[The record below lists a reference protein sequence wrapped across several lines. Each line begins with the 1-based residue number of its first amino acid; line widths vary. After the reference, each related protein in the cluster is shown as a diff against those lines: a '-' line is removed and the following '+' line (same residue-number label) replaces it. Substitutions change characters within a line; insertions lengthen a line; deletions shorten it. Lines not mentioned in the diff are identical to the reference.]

1 MVRRCPGLRIGP
13 SPFAYE
19 CHVPR
24 AFDSPP
30 AERILYG
37 GTGTNRRRFLPVTA
51 KFSEEFY
58 ERLGHGVA
66 DELVDWFN
74 TVDATYRSD
83 LRDLFQGQFTA
94 LRHEIA
100 QRLAAFDAKLEQRI
114 SEVRGELRG
123 VGGELR
129 EEIAG
134 LETRLRVD
142 MHSMQT
148 RLVRW
153 MVAMWAGTIGTM
165 IALLRLWG

>member
-1 MVRRCPGLRIGP
+1 M
-13 SPFAYE
+13 
-19 CHVPR
+19 
-24 AFDSPP
+24 
-30 AERILYG
+30 
-37 GTGTNRRRFLPVTA
+37 PVTA

-94 LRHEIA
+94 LRHEIE
-100 QRLAAFDAKLEQRI
+100 QRFAALDAKLERRI
-114 SEVRGELRG
+114 SELRSG
-123 VGGELR
+123 LR
-129 EEIAG
+129 EEMAG
-134 LETRLRVD
+134 LETRLSHRIDGLRVD
-142 MHSMQT
+142 MNSMET
-148 RLVRW
+148 RLIRW

>member
-1 MVRRCPGLRIGP
+1 M
-13 SPFAYE
+13 
-19 CHVPR
+19 
-24 AFDSPP
+24 
-30 AERILYG
+30 
-37 GTGTNRRRFLPVTA
+37 PVTA

-94 LRHEIA
+94 LRHEIG
-100 QRLAAFDAKLEQRI
+100 QRFAASDAKLEQRI
-114 SEVRGELRG
+114 SEVRGELREVRG
-123 VGGELR
+123 DLR

-134 LETRLRVD
+134 SEGRVRVD
-142 MHSMQT
+142 MHRMEV
-148 RLVRW
+148 RLIRW

>member
-1 MVRRCPGLRIGP
+1 MACRSV
-13 SPFAYE
+13 AKE
-19 CHVPR
+19 CHMSHTFGSR
-24 AFDSPP
+24 P
-30 AERILYG
+30 AERILQIG
-37 GTGTNRRRFLPVTA
+37 IGTKRGRSLPVTA

-83 LRDLFQGQFTA
+83 FRELFQTHFT
-94 LRHEIA
+94 
-100 QRLAAFDAKLEQRI
+100 AFDAKLEQRI
-114 SEVRGELRG
+114 GEVRSELREEIAG
-123 VGGELR
+123 LETRLR

-142 MHSMQT
+142 MHGMES
-148 RLVRW
+148 RLTRW
-153 MVAMWAGTIGTM
+153 MVATWVGTIGTM